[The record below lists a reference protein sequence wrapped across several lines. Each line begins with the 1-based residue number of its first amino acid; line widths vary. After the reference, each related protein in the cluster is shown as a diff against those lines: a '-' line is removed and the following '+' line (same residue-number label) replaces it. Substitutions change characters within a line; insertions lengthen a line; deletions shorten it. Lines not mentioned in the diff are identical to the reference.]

1 MGHTQQELKS
11 IAQGL
16 LADCKDYAHLG
27 GCLMM
32 VVAYDNTVWL
42 SYMEESEVS
51 LNNATLIE
59 RVL

>member
-1 MGHTQQELKS
+1 MGHTYQELKA

-16 LADCKDYAHLG
+16 LADSKDYAQLG
-27 GCLMM
+27 GCLVM

-42 SYMEESEVS
+42 SHMEEDEICLSKAK
-51 LNNATLIE
+51 LFE